1 MLPVSKLD
9 GEFLPVIEQIL
20 EAICLLS
27 FEQVRQVLDCVA
39 PDVIGVTLIQ
49 KSFFPFFDPFLGLF
63 VLLVKLRVLIEQAP
77 VVHINNL
84 LYNLILQRVMGVV
97 GIEGFDHRLLGLRL
111 DNRAQD
117 VRQQ

>member
-9 GEFLPVIEQIL
+9 GEFLTMIEHIL

-27 FEQVRQVLDCVA
+27 FEQVSQVLDCVA
-39 PDVIGVTLIQ
+39 PEVIGVTLI
-49 KSFFPFFDPFLGLF
+49 KESFFSFFDPFLGLF
-63 VLLVKLRVLIEQAP
+63 VLIVKLRVLIEKAP

-84 LYNLILQRVMGVV
+84 LNDLVLQRVMGVV
-97 GIEGFDHRLLGLRL
+97 GIEGLDHRFLGLRL
-111 DNRAQD
+111 NNRAQD